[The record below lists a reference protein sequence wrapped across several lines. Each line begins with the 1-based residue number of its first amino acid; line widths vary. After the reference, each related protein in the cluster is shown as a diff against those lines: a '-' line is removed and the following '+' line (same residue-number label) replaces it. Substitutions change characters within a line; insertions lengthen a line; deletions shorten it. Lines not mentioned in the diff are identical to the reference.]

1 MTSTN
6 DSLYCYRAT
15 VLRVVDGDTIDVML
29 ALGFSV
35 SRKERIRFYGI
46 NAPESRTRDA
56 DEKVR
61 GLAAKAFV
69 ILWTEAHA
77 DEITIRTRIDKRG
90 KFGRILGE
98 IINAAGVCL
107 NDLMIE
113 QGHAVAYFGGKR

>member
-6 DSLYCYRAT
+6 DNLYCYRAT

-29 ALGFSV
+29 DLGFSV
-35 SRKERIRFYGI
+35 SLKERIRFYGI

>member
-1 MTSTN
+1 MSSTN

-29 ALGFSV
+29 DLGFSV
-35 SRKERIRFYGI
+35 SLKERIRFYGI

>member
-29 ALGFSV
+29 DLGFSV
-35 SRKERIRFYGI
+35 SLKERIRFYGI

>member
-6 DSLYCYRAT
+6 DNLYCYRAT

-29 ALGFSV
+29 DLGFSV
-35 SRKERIRFYGI
+35 SLKERIRFYGI

-77 DEITIRTRIDKRG
+77 DENTIRTRIDKRG

>member
-1 MTSTN
+1 MSSTN

-29 ALGFSV
+29 DLGFSV
-35 SRKERIRFYGI
+35 SLKERIRFLGI

-69 ILWTEAHA
+69 IQWAAAHA
-77 DEITIRTRIDKRG
+77 DGITIRTRIDKRG
-90 KFGRILGE
+90 KYGRILGE
-98 IINAAGVCL
+98 IINAAGECL

>member
-6 DSLYCYRAT
+6 DNLYCYRAT

-29 ALGFSV
+29 DLGFSV
-35 SRKERIRFYGI
+35 SLKERIRFYGI

-90 KFGRILGE
+90 KYGRILGE
-98 IINAAGVCL
+98 IINAAGECL
-107 NDLMIE
+107 NDLMSE

>member
-1 MTSTN
+1 MSSTN
-6 DSLYCYRAT
+6 DSLNCYRAT

-29 ALGFSV
+29 DLGFSV
-35 SRKERIRFYGI
+35 SLKERIRFYGI